1 MEKLLIQTLLKTPR
15 IGSKSA
21 MFVLEKYKGS
31 INNINELHKAIIY
44 ARSINMRIP
53 KIDLGVLKD
62 SYKTSL
68 EIFELSKKEGI
79 TILSENDDLYP
90 DRYRSLEDKP
100 LLIYVKGNLEA
111 LNYKNT
117 VAVIGTRKISDFA
130 TVKGEEVTKRFVDND
145 FVIVSG
151 LALGCD
157 TVAHTSALKYG
168 GITIAVLAGGLD
180 NVSPKKN
187 KSLADEILNN
197 NGALISEYP
206 IGTKPSKHYF
216 VERDRLQSGL
226 SDAVCI
232 LETSVKGGTMHTY
245 SFAVKQNKLVCALK
259 FPANKTTENSEG
271 NSLLIKNNEVYPLD
285 TNKDVDV
292 FINKSKND

>member
-1 MEKLLIQTLLKTPR
+1 MENLLIQTLLKTPR

-21 MFVLEKYKGS
+21 KFVLEKYRGD
-31 INNINELHKAIIY
+31 INNIDDLYKAIIY

-53 KIDLGVLKD
+53 KIDLAVLKD

-68 EIFELSKKEGI
+68 EIFEISKKNGI
-79 TILSENDDLYP
+79 TILSEKDNLYP
-90 DRYRSLEDKP
+90 ERYKSLEDKP

-130 TVKGEEVTKRFVDND
+130 TVEGEEITRQFVDND
-145 FVIVSG
+145 FVIISG

-168 GITIAVLAGGLD
+168 GITIAVLAGVLD
-180 NVSPKKN
+180 NISPKKN
-187 KSLADEILNN
+187 KNLADEILNN

-216 VERDRLQSGL
+216 IERDRLQSGL

-245 SFAVKQNKLVCALK
+245 NFAVKQNKLICALK

-271 NSLLIKNNEVYPLD
+271 NALLIRDNDTYPLTTD
-285 TNKDVDV
+285 NDVEL
-292 FINKSKND
+292 FINKISNS